1 MRPIAEFVALLQRGP
16 ADLLA
21 DVRSIPRSRTNS
33 WFGADTLTEALV
45 EIAISYRHLPAL
57 GDLRYR
63 KRDTNP
69 SPNTF
74 LQAASIAAAPNL
86 RLFIPELTRG
96 SL

>member
-57 GDLRYR
+57 GDLQYR
-63 KRDTNP
+63 KRETNP

-74 LQAASIAAAPNL
+74 WQAASIAAAPNL
-86 RLFIPELTRG
+86 YAFLFP
-96 SL
+96 S